1 MKNRPRIQRGLLRR
15 ALRKHMRESDS
26 QTGNQLQLALDDET
40 VFETLYEAALAEAK
54 LFGHATGAFQFS
66 LASDGQ
72 SVVDNLLKLL
82 QWFVDNGPLLIEII
96 QQIIGM
102 FGNAS
107 IAKELFEDET
117 LFVE

>member
-15 ALRKHMRESDS
+15 TLRKHMRQADS
-26 QTGNQLQLALDDET
+26 QTEKQLQLALDDEV
-40 VFETLYEAALAEAK
+40 VFETLYETALMDAR
-54 LFGHATGAFQFS
+54 LFGQSSGEFQIS

-72 SVVDNLLKLL
+72 AVVDNLLKLL
-82 QWFVDNGPLLIEII
+82 QWFIDNGPLLIEII